1 MKFHL
6 VMNLYGVFCQKEKAI
21 TEMKAMEGRSEAEIE
36 RDDEHL
42 VTVQELI
49 DSVRKLQST
58 PDSSKLERI
67 SEVSCLF

>member
-1 MKFHL
+1 
-6 VMNLYGVFCQKEKAI
+6 
-21 TEMKAMEGRSEAEIE
+21 MEGRSEAEIE

-67 SEVSCLF
+67 AEVSCFCFEIKINVVSHFSFKVNQSKCTV

>member
-1 MKFHL
+1 M
-6 VMNLYGVFCQKEKAI
+6 KAI
-21 TEMKAMEGRSEAEIE
+21 EGRSEADIE

-67 SEVSCLF
+67 AEVSFVFLDSNLQLISILK

>member
-1 MKFHL
+1 
-6 VMNLYGVFCQKEKAI
+6 
-21 TEMKAMEGRSEAEIE
+21 MKATEGRSEADIE

-49 DSVRKLQST
+49 DDVRKLQGT

-67 SEVSCLF
+67 AEVTSTFTLI